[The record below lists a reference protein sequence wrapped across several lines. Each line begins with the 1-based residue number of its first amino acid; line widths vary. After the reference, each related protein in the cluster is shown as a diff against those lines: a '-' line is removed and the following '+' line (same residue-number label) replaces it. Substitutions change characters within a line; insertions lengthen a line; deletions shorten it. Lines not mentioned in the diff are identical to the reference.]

1 MALKLD
7 IKVIVTA
14 DQSSHQFEKVMLIQV
29 YEAEVT
35 SASQTEKIMLQNQ
48 QLFWVPPRLA

>member
-14 DQSSHQFEKVMLIQV
+14 DQSAHQFEKVLLIQV

-35 SASQTEKIMLQNQ
+35 SSSQTEKIMLQNQ

>member
-14 DQSSHQFEKVMLIQV
+14 DQSAHQFEKVMLIQV

-35 SASQTEKIMLQNQ
+35 SSQTEKIMLQNQ